1 MLERGCRDV
10 LEFEFEFGDRFVG
23 VVANLDV
30 VGHVDADD
38 FVVVDNSVIINGFD
52 IGVNTFVD
60 DDSVVVIV
68 HVDAGDF
75 VVVDDL
81 VIVTNFVIVVNTSV
95 DDNSVVGEHTATG
108 NVVCSDWGVEEVSS
122 SARKGLAEWVT
133 CLYDTCLAC
142 FRLWSV
148 FHRCESVSGFAARGF
163 GSHSG
168 KYCSRSNGGSICQ

>member
-1 MLERGCRDV
+1 MLERGCRGV
-10 LEFEFEFGDRFVG
+10 LEFEFGDRFVG

-30 VGHVDADD
+30 VDHVVADD

-52 IGVNTFVD
+52 IGVNTSVED
-60 DDSVVVIV
+60 DFVVVD
-68 HVDAGDF
+68 HADAGDF
-75 VVVDDL
+75 VVVDNL
-81 VIVTNFVIVVNTSV
+81 VIITNFDIGVDTFV
-95 DDNSVVGEHTATG
+95 DDNSVVGEHTGTG
-108 NVVCSDWGVEEVSS
+108 NVVCSDWGVEKVSS

-163 GSHSG
+163 GLHSG
-168 KYCSRSNGGSICQ
+168 KYCSRSNGGSIC